1 MRPTIALSTCWCSH
15 RHVDGF
21 AMIREMVDLGFSHV
35 ELSHGIRV
43 SLVPGILKAVKEG
56 LTKIS
61 SVHNFCPLPTGVLYA
76 APNLYEPTASDPNE
90 RSSWLRHSRRTID
103 FAVSVGCERVVLH
116 LGSVKFLWRDPARKL
131 ERHLGSSA
139 SPNENL
145 DRMGDP
151 VIEKVIFQIRKKA
164 AAPVRRMR
172 ASIDRLM
179 PYAQEKGVKLGVE
192 NREGIIELPL
202 DQDLAQLIGDYCETD
217 SVYYWHDSG
226 HAQLKERMGIYS
238 HEQLL
243 LENRQH
249 LMGFHLHDVSEKNRD
264 HQPLGSGTIAFE
276 SLKDFFAPDQVLV
289 LELSPRLEV
298 EQVLRSLDYLN
309 GLLEE

>member
-179 PYAQEKGVKLGVE
+179 PYAQEKGK
-192 NREGIIELPL
+192 
-202 DQDLAQLIGDYCETD
+202 
-217 SVYYWHDSG
+217 
-226 HAQLKERMGIYS
+226 
-238 HEQLL
+238 
-243 LENRQH
+243 
-249 LMGFHLHDVSEKNRD
+249 
-264 HQPLGSGTIAFE
+264 
-276 SLKDFFAPDQVLV
+276 
-289 LELSPRLEV
+289 
-298 EQVLRSLDYLN
+298 
-309 GLLEE
+309 